1 MEEDMNTLLS
11 EFLHGDRKA
20 SVLKHGDGYI
30 VKMFQGE
37 TLKEARPII
46 GHTEDYAEEAAE
58 NWVME
63 IIK

>member
-1 MEEDMNTLLS
+1 MEKDMNTLVS

-20 SVLKHGDGYI
+20 SVLKTNEGYM
-30 VKMFQGE
+30 VHMYSGE
-37 TLKEARPII
+37 VLKEARAII

>member
-1 MEEDMNTLLS
+1 MEKNMNVLMS

-20 SVLKHGDGYI
+20 SVLKSEEGYVVNMYSGD
-30 VKMFQGE
+30 V
-37 TLKEARPII
+37 LKEARPII